1 MNNETIG
8 ILITTIGGVIIAS
21 MARYRSQNI
30 PPPAAAAVPA
40 SISVE
45 LPVVLPAPAPAPA
58 PTPAPTPAPAP
69 APTPAPTPAPAP
81 APATVPPVTERYVMN
96 YRQSKLPTMMGPFPT
111 TMTGPWPIHCRKID
125 SRKNIRDHDESVRIA
140 KEQIAKDPENHI
152 IEIVEAVSGLSW
164 TNTINTFHTNDNEVS
179 DVKIGDGRRFVA
191 WDMSKFKHK
200 EKVMETLRYH
210 DFF

>member
-1 MNNETIG
+1 MNNELAG
-8 ILITTIGGVIIAS
+8 IIITTVGSIVIACITYYKMKNTPVSA
-21 MARYRSQNI
+21 
-30 PPPAAAAVPA
+30 PVPA
-40 SISVE
+40 
-45 LPVVLPAPAPAPA
+45 PVPEPVPAPAVA
-58 PTPAPTPAPAP
+58 
-69 APTPAPTPAPAP
+69 
-81 APATVPPVTERYVMN
+81 EHYVMN
-96 YRQSKLPTMMGPFPT
+96 YRQSKPPTMMGPFPT

-125 SRKNIRDHDESVRIA
+125 SHKNIRDHDESVRIA

-200 EKVMETLRYH
+200 EKVIETLRYH